1 MTRRPAAGV
10 LAAVL
15 LAGAALLTGCGPVV
29 THGPAAPGNAA
40 PGAAAPGTADDAP
53 PGDLQQKLDAAE
65 SAAAAADADTAAE
78 NG

>member
-15 LAGAALLTGCGPVV
+15 LAGAALLTGC
-29 THGPAAPGNAA
+29 GPAAPGNAA

>member
-1 MTRRPAAGV
+1 MTRRPAGAV

-15 LAGAALLTGCGPVV
+15 LAGAALLTGCGPGADHGNADHGPA
-29 THGPAAPGNAA
+29 TPGPAAPGA
-40 PGAAAPGTADDAP
+40 ADDAA

>member
-1 MTRRPAAGV
+1 MTRRPAGAV

-15 LAGAALLTGCGPVV
+15 LAGAALLTGCGPGADHGPA
-29 THGPAAPGNAA
+29 TPGPAAPGA
-40 PGAAAPGTADDAP
+40 ADDAA

>member
-1 MTRRPAAGV
+1 MTRRPVGAV

-15 LAGAALLTGCGPVV
+15 LAGAALLTGCGPGAD
-29 THGPAAPGNAA
+29 HGPATPGHAA
-40 PGAAAPGTADDAP
+40 PGAADGAP

-65 SAAAAADADTAAE
+65 SAAAAADADAASE